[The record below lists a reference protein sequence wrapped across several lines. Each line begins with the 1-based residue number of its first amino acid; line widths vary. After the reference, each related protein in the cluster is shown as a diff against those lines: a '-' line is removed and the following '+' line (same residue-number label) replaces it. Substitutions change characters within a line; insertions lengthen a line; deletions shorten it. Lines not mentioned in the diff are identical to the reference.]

1 MWLYVPMTAVFK
13 KNLSKKNNHFQYEVF
28 NINVFKIEN
37 RKRNVLVYSEKMEK
51 EFEIFFK

>member
-13 KNLSKKNNHFQYEVF
+13 KNLNKKNNHFQYEDF
-28 NINVFKIEN
+28 NINVFKTEN
-37 RKRNVLVYSEKMEK
+37 RKRNILVYSEKMEK